1 MKRHKKLL
9 LIVILFLCIAGSKS
23 YSQSIEVIKYPDL
36 AKLINTPSEKNKV
49 INFWATWCR
58 PCVKELPQFLKLY
71 EKYND
76 ENLELSLISFDFVED
91 LENKLKPFVD
101 KKNIEAKVYLLDET
115 DYNAFIDKVD
125 PSWSGA
131 IPATLLIAK
140 GNSKRKFIE
149 KEFTE
154 DELEKVYLNFIK

>member
-1 MKRHKKLL
+1 MKKLFPYWFVGSL
-9 LIVILFLCIAGSKS
+9 LLLGNISLAQNV
-23 YSQSIEVIKYPDL
+23 EVIKYADL
-36 AKLINTPSEKNKV
+36 DEIINNPSDKSKV

-58 PCVKELPQFLKLY
+58 PCIKELPQFLELH
-71 EKYND
+71 EKYNS
-76 ENLELSLISFDFVED
+76 ENMEMSLISFDFVED
-91 LENKLKPFVD
+91 LENKLIPFVT
-101 KKNIEAKVYLLDET
+101 KKNIRANVYLLDET
-115 DYNAFIDKVD
+115 DYNSFIDKVD

-140 GNSKRKFIE
+140 GNTKRKFIE